1 MTCDVSV
8 QSRELMCQRDPADVE
23 SDPIPL
29 NQSEC
34 QQKQPVTKQSCF
46 LKSCA
51 DDTTF
56 VDVADVE
63 VVCCCCITL
72 LSFSIEVLI

>member
-1 MTCDVSV
+1 MTCDVGV

-46 LKSCA
+46 LKSCG

-63 VVCCCCITL
+63 FFFNCVYYFIVI
-72 LSFSIEVLI
+72 